1 MDNSEFKLDITPLSS
16 ANRHSDRKDE
26 INIKNIYL
34 NNFDNYKSRN
44 RNMFRKIQLKQNKS
58 HKNIINN
65 IMNKNSKMEFIISSR
80 KDTKIITKRRK

>member
-16 ANRHSDRKDE
+16 ANRHSD
-26 INIKNIYL
+26 IKNIYL